1 MIEKEDFEDWLDNP
15 VTQYFKKYLLDSAKE
30 EEALASASI
39 VTGAILSEREQ
50 VRISTTFSVLEGI
63 GEINLEEIQEF
74 YEEK

>member
-1 MIEKEDFEDWLDNP
+1 MIEKEDFEDWLENP

-30 EEALASASI
+30 EEILASASI

-50 VRISTTFSVLEGI
+50 VRISTTFSVLESI
-63 GEINLEEIQEF
+63 SEITLEEIEDY